1 MKKIVFKPRSATASH
16 RSHHRIPVHPGAVLR
31 ERYLL
36 PRGISADDF
45 ADALGVY
52 DQVVHQIITERSPVT
67 YLMAG
72 KLARHLGT
80 TPEFWIKLQSFHD
93 IATECT
99 TVNPNSQ
106 TQKPQR

>member
-1 MKKIVFKPRSATASH
+1 LKKIVFKPRSATASH

-36 PRGISADDF
+36 PRGISADDL

-52 DQVVHQIITERSPVT
+52 DQVVHQIITGRAPVSH
-67 YLMAG
+67 LMAS

-93 IATECT
+93 SANECIT
-99 TVNPNSQ
+99 GNPNPQ
-106 TQKPQR
+106 AQKPQR